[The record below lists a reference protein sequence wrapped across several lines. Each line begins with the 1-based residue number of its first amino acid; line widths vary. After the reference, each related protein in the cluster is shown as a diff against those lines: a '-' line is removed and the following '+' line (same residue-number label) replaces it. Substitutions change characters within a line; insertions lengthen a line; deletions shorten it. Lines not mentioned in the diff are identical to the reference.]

1 MPLEA
6 FYFSLIMKLSEA
18 ELQELARQLRC
29 PEGDSGVKVGEMMNF
44 TNGNIILKTI
54 ESLNPGNGDTI
65 LEIGP
70 GNGSHV
76 KDVIKAGGAV
86 NYHGI
91 DISETMI
98 SEAQK
103 INAGL
108 KHVFFQLSNG
118 NTIPFDSGFFDKA
131 FTTNTIYFWKNP
143 KAYIKEIARV
153 LKPDGVIS
161 IGFIPK
167 STMEKIPFAKFGF
180 TLYDPQMVTELLEDE
195 GFIIEDILA
204 DTELVLSN
212 NGEKIEREFTIITAQ
227 KE

>member
-1 MPLEA
+1 
-6 FYFSLIMKLSEA
+6 MKLTET

-29 PEGDSGVKVGEMMNF
+29 PEGDDGVKVGEMMNF
-44 TNGNIILKTI
+44 TNSNIILKTI

-76 KDVIKAGGAV
+76 KDIIKAGSAV
-86 NYHGI
+86 IYHGI
-91 DISETMI
+91 DISPTMI
-98 SEAQK
+98 NEAQK
-103 INAGL
+103 LNAGL
-108 KHVFFQLSNG
+108 KHVSFHLSDG
-118 NTIPFDSGFFDKA
+118 TSIPFENNTFDRI
-131 FTTNTIYFWKNP
+131 FTTNTIYFWKSP

-153 LKPDGVIS
+153 LKPGGVLS

-180 TLYDPQMVTELLEDE
+180 TIYDAQMVTELLEYA

-204 DTELVLSN
+204 DTEFVLSN
-212 NGEKIEREFTIITAQ
+212 TGEKIEREITIITAA